1 MKKYMMDV
9 VFVVGF
15 ISFEYGL
22 YLHDPKAALIVG
34 GVLSMV
40 AGVMGAQNGIN

>member
-9 VFVVGF
+9 MFVVGF

-22 YLHDPKAALIVG
+22 YLIDPRAALIVG

-40 AGVMGAQNGIN
+40 AGVMGAKNGVN